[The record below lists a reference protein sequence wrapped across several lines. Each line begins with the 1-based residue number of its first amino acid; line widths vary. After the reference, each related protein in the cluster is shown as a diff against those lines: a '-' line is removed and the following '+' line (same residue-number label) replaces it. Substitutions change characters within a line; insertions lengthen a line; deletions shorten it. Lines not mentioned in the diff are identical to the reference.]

1 MKILNFGSL
10 NLDNVYAVDHFI
22 RPGETMSSEKLEI
35 FCGGKGLNQS
45 IALARAGAEV
55 YHAGAVGK
63 ADGERLLAA
72 LLEAGVDVSLVR
84 KTEGVS
90 GHAIIQVDRSGQ
102 NCILLF
108 GGANMEI
115 TKEQVDETLSHFE
128 SEDIL
133 LLQNEV
139 SELPYLIDC
148 ASRRGMRIY
157 LNPSPVT
164 EELLLMPLEKV
175 DCFILNEIE
184 AADICGEIVTD
195 KELPGR
201 LHQKYPKAAI
211 LLTLGEKGSIYY
223 DGRDLFEQPAFSV
236 KAVDTTA
243 AGDTFTGYFMASAT
257 YGRDIRSALCQ
268 AAKASAIAV
277 SRKGASVSIPTKA
290 EVEAMES
297 EAAQ

>member
-10 NLDNVYAVDHFI
+10 NLDNVYTVDHFI
-22 RPGETMSSEKLEI
+22 RPGETMSSDKLEI

-63 ADGERLLAA
+63 TDGERLLAA
-72 LLEAGVDVSLVR
+72 LIDVGVDVSLVR
-84 KTEGVS
+84 RTEGIS
-90 GHAIIQVDRSGQ
+90 GHAVIQVDKSGQ

-108 GGANMEI
+108 GGANKEI
-115 TKEQVDETLSHFE
+115 TREQVEETLSHFE
-128 SEDIL
+128 PGDLL

-139 SELPYLIDC
+139 SELSYLIDC

-164 EELLLMPLEKV
+164 DELLLMPLEKV

-184 AADICGEIVTD
+184 AADICGGTVSD

-211 LLTLGEKGSIYY
+211 LLTLGEKGSRYY
-223 DGRDLFEQPAFSV
+223 DGVNFFEQPAFSV

-243 AGDTFTGYFMASAT
+243 AGDTFTGYFMASAA
-257 YGRDIRSALCQ
+257 YGSDIRSALLQ
-268 AAKASAIAV
+268 ATKASAIAV

-290 EVEAMES
+290 EVEEI
-297 EAAQ
+297 E